1 MPLPAPTEEREHL
14 HTRRVTCRGY
24 RRKDGLWDIE
34 GHIVDNKTYSFENE
48 WRGTVTPDMAVH
60 EMWLRITID
69 DDMTIRDAV
78 AATEAGPF
86 RICPDIA
93 PNFKKLV
100 GLRIGPGWRKSVQ
113 ARVGGV
119 EGCTH
124 LVELLGPMATTA
136 FQTQVIKRRNEP
148 RKPGVRPRLLNSCHA
163 LGESSEVVKKE
174 WPEFYKGA

>member
-1 MPLPAPTEEREHL
+1 MPLPTPTEEREHL

-34 GHIVDNKTYSFENE
+34 GHIVDNKTYSFQNE

-86 RICPDIA
+86 RICADIA
-93 PNFKKLV
+93 PNFKKLI

-113 ARVGGV
+113 ARVGGA

-124 LVELLGPMATTA
+124 IVELLGPMATTA
-136 FQTQVIKRRNEP
+136 FQTQVVKRRNEP
-148 RKPGVRPRLLNSCHA
+148 RKPGQRPRLLNSCHA
-163 LGESSEVVKKE
+163 LAETSEVVKQE

>member
-34 GHIVDNKTYSFENE
+34 GHIIDNKTYSFQNE

-93 PNFKKLV
+93 PNFKKLI

-113 ARVGGV
+113 ARVGGA

-124 LVELLGPMATTA
+124 IVELLGPMATTA
-136 FQTQVIKRRNEP
+136 FQTQVIKRRSEP
-148 RKPGVRPRLLNSCHA
+148 RRPGVRPRLLNSCHA
-163 LGESSEVVKKE
+163 LAETSEVVKKE